1 MSKSFLKMQILAAS
15 VAVWSLFSSDI
26 YDEIEAS
33 PFSLQVK
40 TYMYLLCGASL
51 KSKTHKLFHVD
62 GQKGG
67 EKCKKKVTECLP
79 TKEKKYTLQ
88 RFPRGGSLT

>member
-1 MSKSFLKMQILAAS
+1 MSKSFLKMQMLAAS
-15 VAVWSLFSSDI
+15 VAVCSLFSSDI

-33 PFSLQVK
+33 LFSSGQDLYV
-40 TYMYLLCGASL
+40 CGASL

-79 TKEKKYTLQ
+79 TKGKKSTLYSGFQ
-88 RFPRGGSLT
+88 EGGL